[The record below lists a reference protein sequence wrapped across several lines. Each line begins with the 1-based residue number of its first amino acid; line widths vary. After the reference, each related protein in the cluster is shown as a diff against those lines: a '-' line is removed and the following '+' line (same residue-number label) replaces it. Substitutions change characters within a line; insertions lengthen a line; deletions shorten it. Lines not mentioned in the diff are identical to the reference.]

1 MITWDEG
8 SGSSNHIPTV
18 VVTPTAQGV
27 EVTEPV
33 THCGLLGME
42 QRLLG
47 LPLLGCA
54 AGAPTPTRALG
65 LACREPSGLRRT
77 VRRVVTG
84 GTVEA

>member
-1 MITWDEG
+1 M
-8 SGSSNHIPTV
+8 
-18 VVTPTAQGV
+18 
-27 EVTEPV
+27 TEPV

-54 AGAPTPTRALG
+54 AGAPTPTRRPGPG
-65 LACREPSGLRRT
+65 LREPSGLRRT
-77 VRRVVTG
+77 VRRVVTR